1 MNFQKLFGPLTWSR
15 EDRFFNDIIGHE
27 HIKRLFGL
35 ALRSEGPIHILLS
48 GPPASAKTM
57 FLLSLRQHLRNSYFV
72 DGGNTTKAGIIDY
85 LFKNRPRYLLAYEI
99 DKMSPR
105 DQASLLNLM
114 ENGMLSET
122 KYGRTRQAEIKTSV
136 FATSN
141 DPRKLSVPLQ
151 SRFFIVELELYTYE
165 QFYKI
170 TLCLLDAKQEIARI
184 IADAV
189 WNTSR
194 NLRDCVRIGKLA
206 RMEEDVKFLVAMLDR
221 HREDVGIPHCAFK
234 RVNSTL

>member
-1 MNFQKLFGPLTWSR
+1 MNFQKLFGPLTRSR
-15 EDRFFNDIIGHE
+15 EDRFFDDIIGHE

-35 ALRSEGPIHILLS
+35 ALKSDEPTHILLS

-57 FLLSLRQHLRNSYFV
+57 LLISLRQHVKESYFI

-85 LFKNRPRYLLAYEI
+85 LFKNRAPYLLIDEI

-105 DQASLLNLM
+105 DQTFFLNLM
-114 ENGMLSET
+114 ETGIVRET
-122 KYGRTRQAEIKTSV
+122 KYGKTRQAEIKTSV

-141 DPRKLSVPLQ
+141 DPRRLSEPLL
-151 SRFFIVELELYTYE
+151 SRFFRVELEPYRYE
-165 QFYKI
+165 QFCDV
-170 TLCLLDAKQEIARI
+170 TMRLLNTDHEIGRI

-206 RMEEDVKFLVAMLDR
+206 RSEEDVNFLVEKFLC
-221 HREDVGIPHCAFK
+221 H
-234 RVNSTL
+234 